1 MSDFDIDKLISDSL
15 TSGSVSEAFRDRLL
29 RESTGALVS
38 SRRFGKRLRATGL
51 MLTIVLIA
59 TSAFVCGNILGW
71 RHGAT
76 EKAGVPA
83 AVENGQMTSVPREL
97 VAWLEAGRFFERL
110 GMQERAVRAYK
121 TASGLIDYST
131 EEYREAG
138 LERKNYFCVIKE
150 NRRVDTAVAES
161 KVARKSERQTKV
173 TETILAK
180 SY

>member
-15 TSGSVSEAFRDRLL
+15 TSGSVSDAFRDRLL

-38 SRRFGKRLRATGL
+38 SRKFGKRLRVAGL
-51 MLTIVLIA
+51 MLTIMLVVIG
-59 TSAFVCGNILGW
+59 AFACGNFRGLH
-71 RHGAT
+71 HGAT
-76 EKAGVPA
+76 EIVPVPA
-83 AVENGQMTSVPREL
+83 ADENEQRTSVPREM

-121 TASGLIDYST
+121 TASGLIDYGT
-131 EEYREAG
+131 EEFQEAG
-138 LERKNYFCVIKE
+138 LDRRNYFCVIKE
-150 NRRVDTAVAES
+150 HRRVDTGAAEG
-161 KVARKSERQTKV
+161 KVARKSERQSKV